1 MAQTDKLPIWK
12 AVKTSWSFAAVAW
25 MPALPAYIFRALMTG
40 FMLSAVS
47 VSGESFQILKTL
59 GVFLLLFAEIACLSL
74 TLRLAVR
81 GEYEGF
87 FGIQVSGDEGRLL
100 IAELLYIILIWFV
113 VLISVFVAFNFASVF
128 VSTTIA
134 DPQSIQD
141 DEAAL
146 LKAITDA
153 FQTPIGVL
161 IALVLAF
168 AAAIPVLYMMA
179 RLVTFSAAT
188 IGRKKIM
195 IFETWSWTKGHAFQI
210 MIAIVVAMLPFF
222 VIYQLGGFMI
232 SSALGL
238 GFNFLLADPEE
249 VANVSKTQ
257 TFIYG
262 AAISMLSM
270 PINLVFSGL
279 SAFMYNGFKPAD
291 EGASR

>member
-1 MAQTDKLPIWK
+1 
-12 AVKTSWSFAAVAW
+12 
-25 MPALPAYIFRALMTG
+25 
-40 FMLSAVS
+40 
-47 VSGESFQILKTL
+47 
-59 GVFLLLFAEIACLSL
+59 
-74 TLRLAVR
+74 
-81 GEYEGF
+81 
-87 FGIQVSGDEGRLL
+87 
-100 IAELLYIILIWFV
+100 
-113 VLISVFVAFNFASVF
+113 
-128 VSTTIA
+128 
-134 DPQSIQD
+134 
-141 DEAAL
+141 
-146 LKAITDA
+146 
-153 FQTPIGVL
+153 
-161 IALVLAF
+161 
-168 AAAIPVLYMMA
+168 
-179 RLVTFSAAT
+179 
-188 IGRKKIM
+188 M